1 MPIVGISGPS
11 GGASFTLNFYL
22 KPLMKAYLGLDPT
35 PERIPARLTAP
46 FPANRFKKPAPGSL
60 PGESRPPEATEPGD
74 VFYSI
79 KFLTVEVNE
88 EGVFTATP
96 VPGHPGSAPTQHAN
110 AYCMIPS
117 GVGVEPPEEGSIV
130 MVEMR

>member
-1 MPIVGISGPS
+1 
-11 GGASFTLNFYL
+11 
-22 KPLMKAYLGLDPT
+22 MKAYLGLDPT